1 MDRRRLGRTSLD
13 VPVIGMGTWQT
24 FDTEQDR
31 RPIVEEAL
39 QAGIDLFDSSPMY
52 GRAEDVLARALSGSR
67 ASSPS
72 PRSRGEGRGEGV
84 EPIVASK
91 IWTSS
96 EAEGRKQADHAL
108 GLFGRVEIYQV
119 HNLVAWKTQLRLLER
134 LKDEGKVTAV
144 GATHYLPAAFDELCD
159 VMRTGRLDMIQLPYN
174 PILRDAERRV
184 LPLAAELG
192 IGVLIHS
199 PLRFGVLN
207 REPDSDLLQE
217 LGVKT
222 WAQAVLKWIASD
234 ERVTCVL
241 TATRTRG
248 RPTENAAAGDPPW
261 FTVDQRNILAGEVKV
276 A

>member
-1 MDRRRLGRTSLD
+1 MDRRRLGQTSLD

-31 RPIVEEAL
+31 RPIVDEAL

-52 GRAEDVLARALSGSR
+52 GRAENVLARALD
-67 ASSPS
+67 
-72 PRSRGEGRGEGV
+72 GRRDEA
-84 EPIVASK
+84 IVASK

-144 GATHYLPAAFDELCD
+144 GATHYLPGAFDELCD

-207 REPDSDLLQE
+207 READPELLQE

-261 FTVDQRNILAGEVKV
+261 FSGKQRQMLAKEVSV